1 MATTRAPSGHVV
13 HRSGRLR
20 HSQGCPLSFPR
31 VALFTALF
39 VALAAGCS
47 RGDERVP
54 ARSAGA
60 PRLPDG
66 GSFIDDFG
74 ERVSLAP
81 AARIASLNP
90 TTTEIFFTI
99 GAGPHLVGRDSY
111 DEWPAAATLLPDL
124 GPGISPNVEQILSA
138 RPDLVVLYAS
148 NENRAAANALR
159 AAGIRVAG
167 LKIDRIADF
176 HRDALILGALAGD
189 TAAARVT
196 VDSVER
202 TLAGI
207 RAATASLPHPRVL
220 WYLWDNPVLVLG
232 NGSYQSELLA
242 IAGGANVYADR
253 AAPAAQVS
261 LEDVLRRDPEVIFV
275 DAGKSALLRD
285 SPRWQSVAAV
295 RAGRLF
301 EIDDALLNRPG
312 VTLGMAA
319 RSLARALH
327 PGWAGP

>member
-1 MATTRAPSGHVV
+1 MATACAPSGCVA

-20 HSQGCPLSFPR
+20 HSQGCPLSFRR
-31 VALFTALF
+31 VTSIAALL
-39 VALAAGCS
+39 VSVAAGCS
-47 RGDERVP
+47 RGEEHASAP
-54 ARSAGA
+54 AAGVRAAPGA
-60 PRLPDG
+60 PT
-66 GSFIDDFG
+66 FADDFG

-81 AARIASLNP
+81 ATRIASLNP
-90 TTTEIFFTI
+90 TTTEILFTI
-99 GAGPHLVGRDSY
+99 GAGARLVGRDSY
-111 DEWPAAATLLPDL
+111 DEWPPAAKALADL
-124 GPGISPNVEQILSA
+124 GPGISPNVEKIMEA

-148 NENRAAANALR
+148 SENRAAAGALR

-167 LKIDRIADF
+167 FKVDRIADF
-176 HRDALILGALAGD
+176 HRTTLLLGALAGD
-189 TAAARVT
+189 TVAARAT

-202 TLAGI
+202 SLARI

-253 AAPAAQVS
+253 AEPAAQVS
-261 LEDVLRRDPEVIFV
+261 LEDVLRRDPEVILV
-275 DAGKSALLRD
+275 DSGKSALLRA
-285 SPRWQSVAAV
+285 SPRWRNVAAV
-295 RAGRLF
+295 RAGRLV
-301 EIDDALLNRPG
+301 EVDDALLNRPG

-327 PGWAGP
+327 PGWEGP

>member
-1 MATTRAPSGHVV
+1 MATTRAPSGCIV

-31 VALFTALF
+31 VVSFAVLVSLI
-39 VALAAGCS
+39 AGCS
-47 RGDERVP
+47 RGEEHGSARAANVP
-54 ARSAGA
+54 ATPGA
-60 PRLPDG
+60 PA
-66 GSFIDDFG
+66 FVDDFG
-74 ERVSLAP
+74 ERVALAP

-90 TTTEIFFTI
+90 TTTEILFTI
-99 GAGPHLVGRDSY
+99 GAGSRLVGRDSY
-111 DEWPAAATLLPDL
+111 DEWPAAAKSLADL
-124 GPGISPNVEQILSA
+124 GPGISPNVERIMGA

-148 NENRAAANALR
+148 NDNRAAASALR
-159 AAGIRVAG
+159 AAGIRVVG

-176 HRDALILGALAGD
+176 RRAAQVLGAVAGD
-189 TAAARVT
+189 TLAARVT

-202 TLAGI
+202 TLARI
-207 RAATASLPHPRVL
+207 RAATAPLPHPRVL

-275 DAGKSALLRD
+275 DPGNSAALRE
-285 SPRWQSVAAV
+285 SARWRSVAAV
-295 RAGRLF
+295 RAGRVV

-327 PGWAGP
+327 PGWSGP